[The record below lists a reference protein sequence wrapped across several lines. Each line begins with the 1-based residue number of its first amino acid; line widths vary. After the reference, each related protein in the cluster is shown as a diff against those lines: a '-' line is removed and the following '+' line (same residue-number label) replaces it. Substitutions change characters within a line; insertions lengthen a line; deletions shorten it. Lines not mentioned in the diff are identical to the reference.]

1 MTRLSIVP
9 TAIRTAAR
17 APYFGGHY
25 FCGGQYYGFRYA
37 G

>member
-9 TAIRTAAR
+9 VAPLAAAR
-17 APYFGGHY
+17 AYYYFG
-25 FCGGQYYGFRYA
+25 FRYYGFRYA